1 MGVVMEKPNLC
12 PSCLKEWDSEDE
24 WLGVACELCGGNKFC
39 EEECPCEKAREEY
52 FKENPWNQE

>member
-1 MGVVMEKPNLC
+1 MEKPNLC

-39 EEECPCEKAREEY
+39 KEDCPCEKAREEY
-52 FKENPWNQE
+52 FKENPWNRE